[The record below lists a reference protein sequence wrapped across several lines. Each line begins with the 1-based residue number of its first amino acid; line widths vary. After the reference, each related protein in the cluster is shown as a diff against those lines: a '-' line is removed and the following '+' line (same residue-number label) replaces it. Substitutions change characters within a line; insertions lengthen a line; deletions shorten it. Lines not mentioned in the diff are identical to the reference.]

1 MTSITSYFNTTLV
14 TVYLSTGNNCI
25 TTLHAF
31 QYNSCYCLSRY
42 KYPGLG
48 YQSISIQL
56 LLLFIGAKLGNF
68 TIKLLF
74 QYNSCYCLSLLPR
87 KVSHSNIISIQLL
100 LLFIISCFL
109 KLLFIW
115 NFNTTLVT
123 VYRGRTEM
131 PAHITLYFNTTLVTV
146 YRIVS
151 KMEWQ

>member
-74 QYNSCYCLSLLPR
+74 QYNSCYCLSRAERDNKSVLL
-87 KVSHSNIISIQLL
+87 ISIQLL
-100 LLFIISCFL
+100 LLFIPWHRLCIRPPETISIQL
-109 KLLFIW
+109 LLLFIDR
-115 NFNTTLVT
+115 
-123 VYRGRTEM
+123 YSM
-131 PAHITLYFNTTLVTV
+131 IHIP
-146 YRIVS
+146 II
-151 KMEWQ
+151 

>member
-68 TIKLLF
+68 TNKLLF
-74 QYNSCYCLSLLPR
+74 QYNSCYCLSGANRNASAHYFVFQYNSCYCL
-87 KVSHSNIISIQLL
+87 SNCIENGMAIETISIQLL
-100 LLFIISCFL
+100 LLFIQRFYAVSCFYYSQ
-109 KLLFIW
+109 F
-115 NFNTTLVT
+115 
-123 VYRGRTEM
+123 
-131 PAHITLYFNTTLVTV
+131 
-146 YRIVS
+146 S
-151 KMEWQ
+151 